1 MNIPERIKEL
11 CDKHGL
17 SINEFARKSDIPQST
32 LATIMQGETSPRTET
47 IERICNYFGLTLP
60 EFFLPDAYVVKE
72 DSEKY
77 NAILNKI
84 EKDKKNR
91 LTLVEPTKISQNTK
105 EVSVET
111 IKKLLVITEE
121 LKKEIAED

>member
-32 LATIMQGETSPRTET
+32 LATIMRGETSPRTET
-47 IERICNYFGLTLP
+47 IERICNYFGLTMP

-72 DSEKY
+72 DSAKY
-77 NAILNKI
+77 NAILDKI

-91 LTLVEPTKISQNTK
+91 PTLVCSTRISQNTK
-105 EVSVET
+105 EISVKT
-111 IKKLLVITEE
+111 INKLLIVTEE